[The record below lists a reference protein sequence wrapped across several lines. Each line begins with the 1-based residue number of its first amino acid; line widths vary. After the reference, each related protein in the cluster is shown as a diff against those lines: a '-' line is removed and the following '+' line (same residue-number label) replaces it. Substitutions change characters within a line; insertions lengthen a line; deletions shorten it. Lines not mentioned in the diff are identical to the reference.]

1 MPAMRMTPDT
11 ATGYDHAMTQTG
23 KVPGFRPLYAQI
35 KELFMQRLASGG
47 WRPGELLPS
56 EFKLAREYRVSQGTV
71 RKALEEMA
79 AQNLLVRQQG
89 KGTFVATHTADRAL
103 FHFFHLVGD
112 NGAKEYPDSV
122 LLSCREAAASSAEKK
137 RLNLPS
143 RAAVVRITRVRS
155 MGGQPCIVERIAVPA
170 ALFPGLARR
179 GRDELPNTLYQYYEQ
194 NYGITITHA
203 VERVRAVAARDSE
216 ARHLGLK
223 AGAPLLEIDRIA
235 MNLDKRPI
243 EWRLSRCD
251 TRHHHYLA
259 ALE

>member
-1 MPAMRMTPDT
+1 MMR
-11 ATGYDHAMTQTG
+11 TG
-23 KVPGFRPLYAQI
+23 KIPGFRPLYAQI

-112 NGAKEYPDSV
+112 NGVREYPDGV
-122 LLSCREAAASSAEKK
+122 LLSCREAAANGRERKLLS
-137 RLNLPS
+137 LPP
-143 RAAVVRITRVRS
+143 RATVIRITRIRS
-155 MGGQPCIVERIAVPA
+155 LGGRPGIVERIAVPA
-170 ALFPGLARR
+170 ALFPGLAHHGR
-179 GRDELPNTLYQYYEQ
+179 GELPNTLYQYYEQ
-194 NYGITITHA
+194 NYGITITQA
-203 VERVRAVAARDSE
+203 VERIRAVAAGSSE

-223 AGAPLLEIDRIA
+223 PGTPLLEIDRIA

-243 EWRLSRCD
+243 EWRVSRCD
-251 TRHHHYLA
+251 TRRHHYLA
-259 ALE
+259 TLE